1 MLPVRLHAEAE
12 EELLERALS
21 LEGSRADEF
30 LDAFWAKA
38 HDLAAYPKI
47 GHVRRGVRQFRIAR
61 FRCSIVYLEHAHEI
75 YVIAV
80 AHHSRKPGYWR
91 YRLR

>member
-21 LEGSRADEF
+21 LDGDRVEAF

-38 HDLAAYPKI
+38 HELATYPKM
-47 GHVRRGVRQFRIAR
+47 GRVKRGVRQFRIAG
-61 FRCSIVYLEHAHEI
+61 FRCSIVYLEHADEI
-75 YVIAV
+75 YVLAV